1 MTMNSPVASRT
12 RQKQT
17 VQRSQS
23 EASGRYSASGG
34 GRWLNKLMALCHG
47 TTLAVGDLRCL
58 LGQIFTVSQMRAFE
72 EDAGMSNTQNNLPY
86 TAVCTSVG
94 STLRKQFP
102 TPPTTYQNIKFR
114 IKPDQQ

>member
-1 MTMNSPVASRT
+1 M
-12 RQKQT
+12 
-17 VQRSQS
+17 
-23 EASGRYSASGG
+23 
-34 GRWLNKLMALCHG
+34 NKLMALCHG

-114 IKPDQQ
+114 IKPGEAGAGYYFRCAAVWGQL